1 MSLAERAKKLRK
13 EMGYSQAELATR
25 VGNMPY
31 QSIQNVELGRVVSPR
46 FIIQLAEELE
56 TSVDYLLNGNEKP
69 VVRFESP
76 THIVT
81 LNKEIAHDPNLK
93 YCVVAVQKDLK
104 LFLTDGAVEVAE
116 VSAIFASNKI

>member
-1 MSLAERAKKLRK
+1 
-13 EMGYSQAELATR
+13 MGYSQAELATR

-69 VVRFESP
+69 VVHFESP

-81 LNKEIAHDPNLK
+81 LNKAITHDPNLK
-93 YCVVAVQKDLK
+93 YCVVTVQKDLK

-116 VSAIFASNKI
+116 VSAIFTSNKI